1 MRIVHY
7 NTDKKKVQNA
17 RKERR
22 KEREKLGGMYVMRKN
37 LKEARQKAGMHREQ
51 TTIRL
56 PDEMKKGLQ
65 KEADKRGMSFN
76 QLVLIILKEWVSRKK

>member
-37 LKEARQKAGMHREQ
+37 LKEARRKAGMTQQQMAERLDIGLRHYKKLESGETLGSIPLWDDMEDRE
-51 TTIRL
+51 
-56 PDEMKKGLQ
+56 E
-65 KEADKRGMSFN
+65 GM
-76 QLVLIILKEWVSRKK
+76 

>member
-1 MRIVHY
+1 
-7 NTDKKKVQNA
+7 
-17 RKERR
+17 
-22 KEREKLGGMYVMRKN
+22 MRKN

>member
-37 LKEARQKAGMHREQ
+37 LKEARRKAGMTQQQMAE
-51 TTIRL
+51 RL
-56 PDEMKKGLQ
+56 DIGLRHYKKLESGETLG
-65 KEADKRGMSFN
+65 R
-76 QLVLIILKEWVSRKK
+76 LKEGGTYAEIYGD